1 MSREQDPVG
10 PDFTD
15 RLRAELDRVQ
25 PLNSAPRYLTA
36 RSRPITFRLAPA
48 VLGASVVAILALSA
62 FVATGSPNPAVWG
75 RDVVTIIQSSS
86 TTPTPTTQNATPTA
100 KPLPTPTDKGESPEP
115 TEQAEPTEPT
125 EPGEGHGSPEPSDD
139 HSGEGA
145 SGSGSGS
152 GGSDDTSGHDGS
164 GSGGGDSHDG
174 GTSDSAD
181 TERS

>member
-10 PDFTD
+10 PDFKD

-48 VLGASVVAILALSA
+48 MLGASVVAILALSA

-86 TTPTPTTQNATPTA
+86 TTPTPTTPKASPTGTH
-100 KPLPTPTDKGESPEP
+100 KPESPEP
-115 TEQAEPTEPT
+115 TEQAEPS
-125 EPGEGHGSPEPSDD
+125 EPGEDHASPEPSDD
-139 HSGEGA
+139 HSGEG
-145 SGSGSGS
+145 GSGSGS
-152 GGSDDTSGHDGS
+152 SSGDSTSGHDGS
-164 GSGGGDSHDG
+164 GSGGDGSHDSGDSHDG